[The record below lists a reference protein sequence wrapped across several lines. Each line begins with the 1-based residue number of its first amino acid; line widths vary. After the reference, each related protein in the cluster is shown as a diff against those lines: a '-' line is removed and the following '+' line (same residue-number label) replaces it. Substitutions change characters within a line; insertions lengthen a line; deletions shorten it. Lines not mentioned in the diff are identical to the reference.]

1 MKTYKTKLLFSN
13 QEIYDFWVK
22 QLCLVRDCYNYSSK
36 IVFNEKIPYN
46 LKSFHNRLY
55 KEQRE
60 KFSDLPAQM
69 CIRVYKALLANYKTV
84 KANRHTIDK
93 PIQMKHPSIQLD
105 KRLYSKMTR
114 TSFKLGNGQGNKRE
128 EVWFMTYPKFDEM
141 MSKFHVCDPTI
152 QYNEE
157 SGEFYGCFPFLNTFP
172 IQANDECL
180 GVDLGLKRIV
190 TVSDGTAY
198 SDKKYLANR
207 RKIRHNK
214 RLLQSKKKHSHSART
229 KLKKLRRKEAN
240 VSKNFCH
247 HLANEILKT
256 DKSIIVMEDL
266 SKIKQTTS
274 RSEGG
279 HKRTRHNNMMSQVPL
294 FQLKSILTY
303 KAQAIGKMVV
313 TVSPEYTSQEDCR
326 TNQRSGKRCGC
337 RYYCNDGIIL
347 DADWNASI
355 NIMNRYKHSN
365 SFSLP
370 IDGKLN
376 LIDRVCQQPNSSNG
390 LSIQASHDIFS
401 VVCS

>member
-1 MKTYKTKLLFSN
+1 MKTYKAKLMFNN
-13 QEIYDFWVK
+13 QKIYDFWVE

-36 IVFNEKIPYN
+36 IVFDEKLPIG

-60 KFSDLPAQM
+60 KFPELPAQM
-69 CIRVYKALLANYKTV
+69 CVKVYKALLANYKTI
-84 KANRHTIDK
+84 KKNKHKIDK
-93 PIQMKHPSIQLD
+93 PIQMKRPAIQLD

-114 TSFKLGNGQGNKRE
+114 TSFKLGNGQSNKRE
-128 EVWFMTYPKFDEM
+128 EVMFLTYPKFDEM
-141 MSKFHVCDPTI
+141 MENYHVCDPTL

-157 SGEFYGCFPFLNTFP
+157 TGELYGCFPFLNSFP
-172 IQANDECL
+172 IQANDDCI
-180 GVDLGLKRIV
+180 GIDLGLKRIA
-190 TVSDGTAY
+190 TLSDGRAY

-214 RLLQSKKKHSHSART
+214 RMLQKHKKNSHSART

-266 SKIKQTTS
+266 SGIKQKTS
-274 RSEGG
+274 RTKDGC
-279 HKRTRHNNMMSQVPL
+279 KRTRHNNMISQVP
-294 FQLKSILTY
+294 FYQLKSILTY
-303 KAQAIGKMVV
+303 KAQALGKRVE

-326 TNQRSGKRCGC
+326 TNQRTGTRKGC
-337 RYYCNDGIIL
+337 RYYCNDGIVL

-370 IDGKLN
+370 IDGRLN
-376 LIDRVCQQPNSSNG
+376 LIDRVCQQPNSSG
-390 LSIQASHDIFS
+390 CEAPRASHDIFS
-401 VVCS
+401 VVRS

>member
-1 MKTYKTKLLFSN
+1 MKTYKAKLMFSN
-13 QEIYDFWVK
+13 QKTYDFWVE

-36 IVFNEKIPYN
+36 IVFDERFPIG

-60 KFSDLPAQM
+60 KFPKLPSQM
-69 CIRVYKALLANYKTV
+69 CIRVYKALLSNYKTV
-84 KANRHTIDK
+84 KSNKHKITE
-93 PIQMKHPSIQLD
+93 PIKMKHPSIQLD

-128 EVWFMTYPKFDEM
+128 DVMFLTYPKFDEM
-141 MSKFHVCDPTI
+141 MANYHVCDPTI

-157 SGEFYGCFPFLNTFP
+157 TGEFYGCFPFLNSFP
-172 IQANDECL
+172 IQANDDCI
-180 GVDLGLKRIV
+180 GIDLGLKRIA
-190 TVSDGTAY
+190 TLSDGKGY

-214 RLLQSKKKHSHSART
+214 RMLQSKKKHSHSART
-229 KLKKLRRKEAN
+229 KLKKLRRKEFN

-247 HLANEILKT
+247 HLANGILKT

-266 SKIKQTTS
+266 TSIKQTTS
-274 RSEGG
+274 RTKDGKY
-279 HKRTRHNNMMSQVPL
+279 KRTRHNNMMSQVP
-294 FQLKSILTY
+294 FYQLKSILTY

-326 TNQRSGKRCGC
+326 TNQRTGKRCGC
-337 RYYCNDGIIL
+337 RYYCNDGIVL

-376 LIDRVCQQPNSSNG
+376 LIDRVCQ
-390 LSIQASHDIFS
+390 
-401 VVCS
+401 

>member
-1 MKTYKTKLLFSN
+1 MKTYKAKLLFSN

-36 IVFNEKIPYN
+36 IVFNENIPYN
-46 LKSFHNRLY
+46 LKAFHNRLY

-60 KFSDLPAQM
+60 KFTELPAQM
-69 CIRVYKALLANYKTV
+69 CIRIYKALLANYRTV
-84 KANRHTIDK
+84 KSNKHKIDESIK
-93 PIQMKHPSIQLD
+93 MKRPSIQLD

-128 EVWFMTYPKFDEM
+128 EVCFMTYPKFDDM

-172 IQANDECL
+172 IQANEECL
-180 GVDLGLKRIV
+180 GVDLGLKRIA
-190 TVSDGTAY
+190 TLSNGTAY

-214 RLLQSKKKHSHSART
+214 RILQSKKKHSHSART
-229 KLKKLRRKEAN
+229 KLKKLKNKEYN
-240 VSKNFCH
+240 ISKNFCH
-247 HLANEILKT
+247 HLANKILKT

-266 SKIKQTTS
+266 SNIKQTTS
-274 RSEGG
+274 RTENGY
-279 HKRTRHNNMMSQVPL
+279 KRKRHNNMMSQVP
-294 FQLKSILTY
+294 FYQLKSILTY
-303 KAQAIGKMVV
+303 KAQALGKRVE
-313 TVSPEYTSQEDCR
+313 TVSPEDTSQKDCR
-326 TNQRSGKRCGC
+326 TNQQTGRRCGC
-337 RYYCNDGIIL
+337 RYYCDDGVVL

-365 SFSLP
+365 SFNLP

-390 LSIQASHDIFS
+390 LSIQASHDVFS
-401 VVCS
+401 IVRS

>member
-1 MKTYKTKLLFSN
+1 MKTYKAKLLFSN

-46 LKSFHNRLY
+46 LKAFHNRLY

-60 KFSDLPAQM
+60 RFTDLPAQM
-69 CIRVYKALLANYKTV
+69 CIRIYKSLLANYRTV
-84 KANRHTIDK
+84 KSNKHKIDE
-93 PIQMKHPSIQLD
+93 PIKMKRTSIQLD

-128 EVWFMTYPKFDEM
+128 EVCFMTYPKFDEM

-172 IQANDECL
+172 IQANEECL
-180 GVDLGLKRIV
+180 GVDLGLKRIA
-190 TVSDGTAY
+190 TLSNGTAY

-214 RLLQSKKKHSHSART
+214 RILQSKKKHSHSART
-229 KLKKLRRKEAN
+229 KLKKLKNKEHN
-240 VSKNFCH
+240 ISKNFCH
-247 HLANEILKT
+247 HLANKILKT

-266 SKIKQTTS
+266 SNIKQTTS
-274 RSEGG
+274 RTKNGY
-279 HKRTRHNNMMSQVPL
+279 KRKRHNNMMSQVP
-294 FQLKSILTY
+294 FYQLRSILTY
-303 KAQAIGKMVV
+303 KAQALGKRVE

-326 TNQRSGKRCGC
+326 TNQQTGKRCGC
-337 RYYCNDGIIL
+337 RYYCDDGVVL

-365 SFSLP
+365 SFNLP

-390 LSIQASHDIFS
+390 LSIQASHDVFS
-401 VVCS
+401 IVCS